1 MYQRGA
7 KKKAVKILAASL
19 IVSMTVPSGIAWADI
34 SDYSVLENMQE
45 ISETADFEALR
56 EKWKVLLTGGD
67 TLAEAGT
74 LAEDYAAYVN
84 ELAGQHWNSMI
95 KLGETQ
101 TDERTCLFSDLPL
114 TDKKTKTGSSQI
126 TLTFDRL
133 KAIVLAY
140 ETQGS
145 EYYQREDVKREIIA
159 ALDLMIKNHYSL
171 EYACEGT
178 GTSANGGSFGN
189 WYDWRIGTPR
199 QLCDLLL
206 MISDELTAEQ
216 IDRYTA
222 PIMKNNKKVDT
233 TGANRTWIANIF
245 IQTGIL
251 RGEGELIEAG
261 KAGVKDVF
269 KYVTSGD
276 GFYEDGSFIQHGNY
290 AYTGGYGK
298 ALLCTMAPMMYVL
311 NNTEYEISYE
321 NQCEQIFYDMI
332 FEAYE
337 PLIYGGRF
345 MDMARER
352 EISRIANQDSIPGRQ
367 AIRSIIMLLDVL
379 PAEQQE
385 RGYRMV
391 KEWLSDEEVLAQV
404 CIDPV
409 GGYNEYYLPAGVI
422 QMAVDI
428 VNSDV
433 VPRGSLIQ
441 HKRYGAMDRIVHL
454 RDKFGFTVSMSSKR
468 IKNTEGTNDEGL
480 RLWHIGDG
488 LTYLY
493 NDDKTYYSDNYWATV
508 DHQRL
513 PGTTVNRVPER
524 APKEGYGTFNPYD
537 FAGGTDLGEY
547 GIAGMEL
554 QGVGTSKRNGAHSR
568 KSWFMFDDE
577 IVAVGSDIRSTL
589 SGSPV
594 ETIVENRKLNM
605 DKSNV
610 LTVNGELQEFTDNG
624 EPHEE
629 TNQVMKVTTVTKAS
643 GKDVRVK
650 TPVSHNVENGQK
662 ITFTARIKMPEANN
676 FFALKLYG
684 SAGENEKNLLF
695 LSMRNGAMVPRI
707 RVDGKDKD
715 AYSTDAALAA
725 SEWHEVK
732 AELDLGAQTYNYYFD
747 GKHITQ
753 GTSVDSNTVT
763 ADLENAAFYQSFS
776 QEELAE
782 QSLKLSGFEI
792 MTPGNGTGTILVD
805 DISISCG
812 DTVLLQENFE
822 DDQSG
827 ALSGEWTVTKNDPAA
842 EAGAE
847 VYLDT
852 VKVIPQGS
860 DDFNGLHKDTEWIHL
875 EGNTQDSSVG
885 YYFPGKADIQGK
897 RETRLGNWN
906 LVNIYEKFR
915 DDEERMNSF
924 ATFWFEHG
932 EKPEKEKYSY
942 AVLPGMTAEETA
954 AYNENPDIEIIMQTE
969 AVHAVKEKNLGITGI
984 NFFEPGTC
992 GALSVTQPESVMMRE
1007 NEDGTVEI
1015 SFADPTQTQTSLSL
1029 AVALPIVEIISMDEE
1044 ITASDDSGIMVFTAE
1059 SSKSARAQAGRS
1071 WKVTVR
1077 LGGND
1082 NMFETMELGS
1092 VPEYWKTNNGKA
1104 VVAEGNGGHVLELT
1118 ASEQGLMT
1126 AETELT
1132 YPEAGG
1138 AALKFQFKPEK
1149 GNGTIF
1155 LGDGEKRIPVLNF
1168 GSGEDWKPEQWHDIK
1183 IKINQETGCFQ
1194 IMADGVLHGE
1204 IQKFEGS
1211 PQESLSLLTLEME
1224 DGSKV
1229 QLDNL
1234 IVREAV
1240 VTPPSVPKN
1249 LTYTTYGDTFVELQW
1264 DPVES
1269 ENPVYYIL
1277 SVNGEELETQVNGN
1291 TYRVEGLE
1299 PEELCEIMVC
1309 STDNEDNRSA
1319 WSSPLSVKLLEKQQ
1333 PSRYVINFNGYKAGT
1348 VSQHGWAYAGKDP
1361 KGKIEVL
1368 KAPEGEKSHVS
1379 DSLITDLEYQKHQ
1392 TASPSN
1398 AEYKATASNADFQ
1411 NTATSSNADF
1421 FEIATSSN
1429 AKEQNDQALYV
1440 YSGTAGSGIDKNAAY
1455 EFDKQTEEQI
1465 YEMDIY
1471 LDESSPYTNI
1481 ALCGSNGKQA
1491 VTMMISDG
1499 GIIGYRAGDAPS
1511 KTVELLEDK
1520 VEEQWIH
1527 LVITADPKTQRFS
1540 ISANGTEVENLKFR
1554 NAASDIKTLKI
1565 NAPGGGT
1572 GGIYVDNIILP
1583 ASADY
1588 GKWTAAQLDEE
1599 LPEELEVPCHTAFED
1614 LGLPQNV
1621 NVEVISPEGE
1631 TDSIS
1636 VRVNWNSRDYN
1647 GEESGSY
1654 TIHGTLALPVNYI
1667 NKVSDSDLKIRVRVE
1682 KEIPVYHVTL
1692 VQSAGGTIESDAL
1705 EAEEGTEITLSAQPD
1720 EGYELAY
1727 WLINGK
1733 RKGEKEEVYT
1743 IDLTEDLV
1751 VSAVFEAKDIEPEIT
1766 YYRVDIPEKVVGGR
1780 LHVNSAYAR
1789 EGTEIVV
1796 TVLPDEGYVLRQLKV
1811 DGRIVEVDE
1820 NNQYVFVLE
1829 GNTRISVSFKQ
1840 EDSGSTDQDGS
1851 DHSSR
1856 DDRHDD
1862 GSSQTTAAPEAAYA
1876 DHGTWKMT
1884 DARWQFCLDD
1894 SNYVKGRWAC
1904 IFHNGAYYWYHFD
1917 ADGFMET
1924 GWLTING
1931 QTFYLSNASDHTI
1944 GRMATGWQQIDGKWY
1959 WFQNV
1964 SDGNKGVLLKNGVTP
1979 DGFQVG
1985 EDGAW
1990 K

>member
-1 MYQRGA
+1 MYQRWA

-45 ISETADFEALR
+45 ISESEDFEALR

-74 LAEDYAAYVN
+74 LAEDYAAYVD
-84 ELAGQHWNSMI
+84 ELAGQHWNSLI

-101 TDERTCLFSDLPL
+101 TDERTCLFPDLPL

-159 ALDLMIKNHYSL
+159 ALDFMIKNHYSL

-261 KAGVKDVF
+261 KEGVKDVF

-321 NQCEQIFYDMI
+321 NQCEEIFYDMI

-409 GGYNEYYLPAGVI
+409 EGYNEYYLPAGVI

-454 RDKFGFTVSMSSKR
+454 QDKFGFTVSMSSKR

-594 ETIVENRKLNM
+594 ETIIENRKLNM
-605 DKSNV
+605 DKSNA
-610 LTVNGELQEFTDNG
+610 LIVNGELQEFTDNG

-629 TNQVMKVTTVTKAS
+629 NNQVMKVT
-643 GKDVRVK
+643 
-650 TPVSHNVENGQK
+650 
-662 ITFTARIKMPEANN
+662 
-676 FFALKLYG
+676 
-684 SAGENEKNLLF
+684 
-695 LSMRNGAMVPRI
+695 
-707 RVDGKDKD
+707 
-715 AYSTDAALAA
+715 
-725 SEWHEVK
+725 
-732 AELDLGAQTYNYYFD
+732 
-747 GKHITQ
+747 
-753 GTSVDSNTVT
+753 
-763 ADLENAAFYQSFS
+763 
-776 QEELAE
+776 
-782 QSLKLSGFEI
+782 
-792 MTPGNGTGTILVD
+792 
-805 DISISCG
+805 
-812 DTVLLQENFE
+812 
-822 DDQSG
+822 
-827 ALSGEWTVTKNDPAA
+827 TVTKNDPAA

-852 VKVIPQGS
+852 VRAISEES

-915 DDEERMNSF
+915 DDKERMNSF
-924 ATFWFEHG
+924 ATFWFDHG

-942 AVLPGMTAEETA
+942 VVLPGMTAEETA
-954 AYNENPDIEIIMQTE
+954 TYNENPDIEIIMQTE
-969 AVHAVKEKNLGITGI
+969 AIHAVKEKNLGIMGI

-1029 AVALPIVEIISMDEE
+1029 AVALPIVEIVSMDEE
-1044 ITASDDSGIMVFTAE
+1044 ITVSDDSGIMVFTAK

-1082 NMFETMELGS
+1082 NMFETMELGA
-1092 VPEYWKTNNGKA
+1092 VPEHWKTNNGKA

-1149 GNGTIF
+1149 GNGTVF

-1183 IKINQETGCFQ
+1183 IKINPETECFQ
-1194 IMADGVLHGE
+1194 LMADGAPYGE

-1211 PQESLSLLTLEME
+1211 PQKSLSLLTVEME

-1269 ENPVYYIL
+1269 ENPVYYLL

-1319 WSSPLSVKLLEKQQ
+1319 WSSPLRVKLLEKQRS
-1333 PSRYVINFNGYKAGT
+1333 SRYVINFNGYKAGT

-1398 AEYKATASNADFQ
+1398 AEYEATASNADFQ

-1421 FEIATSSN
+1421 FEAATSSN
-1429 AKEQNDQALYV
+1429 AKEQIDQALYV
-1440 YSGTAGSGIDKNAAY
+1440 YSGTAGSGIDKNTAY

-1511 KTVELLEDK
+1511 KTVELLEDR

-1540 ISANGTEVENLKFR
+1540 ISANGTEAENLKFR
-1554 NAASDIKTLKI
+1554 NATSDIKTLKI
-1565 NAPGGGT
+1565 NAPGGET

-1583 ASADY
+1583 ASEYY

-1599 LPEELEVPCHTAFED
+1599 LPKELEVPCHTAFED

-1621 NVEVISPEGE
+1621 NVEVISPNGE

-1654 TIHGTLALPVNYI
+1654 TIHGTLAFPVNYI

-1692 VQSAGGTIESDAL
+1692 IQSAGGTIETDAP
-1705 EAEEGTEITLSAQPD
+1705 EAEEGTEITLSAQSD

-1733 RKGEKEEVYT
+1733 RKGEKAEVYT
-1743 IDLTEDLV
+1743 IELTEDLV
-1751 VSAVFEAKDIEPEIT
+1751 VSAVFEAKDVEPEIT
-1766 YYRVDIPEKVVGGR
+1766 YYRVDIPEKVAGGR

-1796 TVLPDEGYVLRQLKV
+1796 TVMPDEGYVLRQLKV

-1820 NNQYVFVLE
+1820 NNQYVFTLE

-1840 EDSGSTDQDGS
+1840 EGSGSIDQNGS
-1851 DHSSR
+1851 GHSSR

-1862 GSSQTTAAPEAAYA
+1862 GSGQTTAASEATYA
-1876 DHGTWKMT
+1876 EHGTWKMT
-1884 DARWQFCLDD
+1884 DDRWQFCLDD

-1904 IFHNGAYYWYHFD
+1904 ILHNGGYYWYHFD
-1917 ADGFMET
+1917 TDGFMET

-1931 QTFYLSNASDHTI
+1931 QIFYLSNASDHTI
-1944 GRMATGWQQIDGKWY
+1944 GQMATGWQQIDGKWY
-1959 WFQNV
+1959 WFQTV